1 MNLNHTSKWNQCKEE
16 PNYPVVFAIVG
27 VAVGWG
33 VQGGFSSCIVTPRS
47 ASREQFM
54 IWFVNYYPPL

>member
-33 VQGGFSSCIVTPRS
+33 VQGGFSSCIDRI
-47 ASREQFM
+47 REGQ
-54 IWFVNYYPPL
+54 VENNL